1 MKLSVKSSL
10 RTLLARLKKYRVHL
24 AAVFPVAAALAAV
37 CSDSERTAAILGGA
51 AVVLLAG
58 IGAVLGYREYRKRQ
72 VLSLRWLVSFLK
84 SRGLAPEVDADGD
97 VLFRIDNMKYV
108 LHFKEHY
115 FELHIG
121 FGRKRSELND
131 ELMARMAQEVMNSM
145 RMVKILL
152 RSEAVLFSI
161 ECLQRRRSEFAE
173 FFDSY
178 IRILKFSVTE
188 HTRRYNEALEAFHQE
203 IRRQREEED
212 LSRRFSDYQGKDV
225 VN

>member
-1 MKLSVKSSL
+1 MKQSVTSALHKS
-10 RTLLARLKKYRVHL
+10 LARLRRYRVHL
-24 AAVFPVAAALAAV
+24 IIAFLVTAPVLAVFSGSKRIAAV
-37 CSDSERTAAILGGA
+37 LGGA
-51 AVVLLAG
+51 MLALMIG
-58 IGAVLGYREYRKRQ
+58 ICMVRGYREYRKRQ
-72 VLSLRWLVSFLK
+72 LLSCRWLLGFLRM
-84 SRGLAPEVDADGD
+84 RGLEPEVDGDGD
-97 VLFRIDNMKYV
+97 LLFRIDNIKYV
-108 LHFKEHY
+108 LHLKEHY

-152 RSEAVLFSI
+152 RPEAVLFSI
-161 ECLQRRRSEFAE
+161 ECLQRRKSEFAE

-178 IRILKFSVTE
+178 IRILKFSVAE
-188 HTRRYNEALEAFHQE
+188 HTRRYNEALEELHQE

-212 LSRRFSDYQGKDV
+212 LSQRFSDYQGKEV